1 MKAIIIRH
9 GQTEAN
15 VNNVFCG
22 MMDSPL
28 TPEGLLA
35 AQKLRGTFPRC
46 DAYYTSKLSRAID
59 TLTAIFPNEDYEAI
73 PLLYEIGLG
82 SWEGLPKDTGV
93 DQEKRKLF
101 KNGLYTPPG
110 GETNGQVIARIRAFA
125 MFLLDMYPGDETI
138 FVVTSNG
145 FIRTMCKMLGVK
157 PPTGNLEHITIDTH
171 DFEKIIAYNK

>member
-9 GQTEAN
+9 GTTEAN
-15 VNNVFCG
+15 ANNVFCG

-28 TPEGLLA
+28 TPEGLAA
-35 AQKLRGTFPRC
+35 AQKLRGTFPKC
-46 DAYYTSKLSRAID
+46 DAYYASRLSRAID
-59 TLTAIFPNEDYEAI
+59 TLTAIFPNEEYCTL

-82 SWEGLPKDTGV
+82 SWEGLPKETGV

-101 KNGLYTPPG
+101 KKGLYTPPG
-110 GETNGQVIARIRAFA
+110 GETPEQVIARIKAFA
-125 MFLLDMYPGDETI
+125 MFLLDMYPGEETI

-157 PPTGNLEHITIDTH
+157 PPTGNLEHITINTH